1 MLTLSLGI
9 WLPRKEFEPCWE
21 AAEPNATRNPF
32 AGPGRLAQGSCD
44 VHCRKN
50 ISEYE
55 SVCVANSGFVCETEY
70 DLGTDGTEVKFTL
83 PTCLPTACRAE
94 IEEGGASR
102 LHHRGRNTSDLLAIQ
117 ACMQRHTCEGSS
129 ELRRLVPE
137 CKVTLSCLDEQEIA
151 DLTVWLILGFVGALA
166 FTSLALKAG
175 VLSCCWRKQ
184 RKRTKEEQ
192 EELNFF
198 VGAAHEESPNNLSAP
213 LLNEQSSGGSVQS
226 QASRFVLSE
235 DLARQQNSGRFA
247 LGGRG
252 PRAPHSSL
260 SSDAES
266 FEVRLGEETG
276 SANHY
281 SHYMPGTA
289 LTYRNLFFRHKG
301 QLILRGVSG
310 ILQRG
315 TCVAVIGAPDSG
327 TTTLLRCLAGRQPK
341 GRVEGSILIDGRPP
355 DRKIRRIIAF
365 VPKED
370 VNISLMTVRK
380 RSSFCAL

>member
-1 MLTLSLGI
+1 ML
-9 WLPRKEFEPCWE
+9 R
-21 AAEPNATRNPF
+21 ATRSRVLAAC
-32 AGPGRLAQGSCD
+32 AGLVRRALREEHLRVRIRVRCEQRVRLRNRFFYQ
-44 VHCRKN
+44 
-50 ISEYE
+50 
-55 SVCVANSGFVCETEY
+55 
-70 DLGTDGTEVKFTL
+70 LDGTEVKFTL

-235 DLARQQNSGRFA
+235 DLRDNKTQAGSHWVDEDLGRHTPRFHQTQNH
-247 LGGRG
+247 L
-252 PRAPHSSL
+252 
-260 SSDAES
+260 
-266 FEVRLGEETG
+266 
-276 SANHY
+276 
-281 SHYMPGTA
+281 
-289 LTYRNLFFRHKG
+289 K
-301 QLILRGVSG
+301 
-310 ILQRG
+310 
-315 TCVAVIGAPDSG
+315 
-327 TTTLLRCLAGRQPK
+327 
-341 GRVEGSILIDGRPP
+341 
-355 DRKIRRIIAF
+355 
-365 VPKED
+365 
-370 VNISLMTVRK
+370 
-380 RSSFCAL
+380 